1 MSEKAETKG
10 RKGNG
15 HKGQERRKG
24 TGTLEKRGGFY
35 IARWTVD
42 GKRYSQSTGTAD
54 KREAEK
60 KLAEYVAPFQLKDK
74 AERLA
79 AFAGKLSGVQ
89 ARIKDFEESKPAL
102 KIADA
107 WDAFVKSP
115 NRKDTA
121 GAERLRICAAWYKR
135 FVNFMSKRYADIT
148 EIRGIGKAQAQAFAT
163 DGFTDCFAKD
173 GFGACCNATRNQAL
187 SFFRMMW
194 RVMIAD
200 ESARIVSNP
209 WDGIQKKHET
219 HTRRREMTVE
229 ELARVYSLLKGEMR
243 LLFSVGIY
251 TGQRLGDCA
260 LLDWGQVDL
269 FRRRITLIPR
279 KTARKTGR
287 MVIIPIHEN
296 LLKMLTEI
304 PQAERVGYVMPEC
317 ADCYLKSAT
326 GMSYR
331 FKRVFKAAGIKT
343 DADGDGQRK
352 RALVSFHS
360 LRHTF
365 VSLAANAGVPLA
377 VVQSIVGHST
387 VEMTR
392 HYFHESENALVSAVA
407 ALPSVT
413 GGESDAGGITARVR
427 AIIAQADELTDAER
441 GALLRHLQGKAET
454 VAGVPQI
461 ENGDAQAD
469 APEAGDVP
477 TVEHATAHTVAA

>member
-1 MSEKAETKG
+1 MSEKTGKAKG

-24 TGTLEKRGGFY
+24 TGTLEKRGRFY

-42 GKRYSQSTGTAD
+42 GKRYSQSTD

-79 AFAGKLSGVQ
+79 AFAGKLGGVQ
-89 ARIKDFEESKPAL
+89 ARIKDFEESRPAL

-107 WDAFVKSP
+107 WDAFIKSP

-121 GAERLRICAAWYKR
+121 GAARLRICKAW
-135 FVNFMSKRYADIT
+135 FVRLVKFIGKNYADIT
-148 EIRGIGKAQAQAFAT
+148 ELRAIGKAQAQAFMT
-163 DGFTDCFAKD
+163 DGFND
-173 GFGACCNATRNQAL
+173 CCNATRNQAL

-200 ESARIVSNP
+200 ESARLTSNP

-219 HTRRREMTVE
+219 HTRRRELTVE
-229 ELARVYSLLKGEMR
+229 ELARAYSLLKGEMK

-260 LLDWGQVDL
+260 LLEWGQIDL
-269 FRRRITLIPR
+269 IRRRISLVPR

-287 MVIIPIHEN
+287 MVVIPIHEN
-296 LLKMLTEI
+296 LLKMLLAF
-304 PQAERVGYVMPEC
+304 PQSARVGYVMPEC
-317 ADCYLKSAT
+317 ADCYLNRCTELSA
-326 GMSYR
+326 R
-331 FKRVFKAAGIKT
+331 FKRVFKAAGINT
-343 DADGDGQRK
+343 DADGDGKRK

-377 VVQSIVGHST
+377 FMQSIVGHST
-387 VEMTR
+387 VDMTR
-392 HYFHESENALVSAVA
+392 HYFHESESALVSAVA

-413 GGESDAGGITARVR
+413 GGESDAGGMSARVR

-441 GALLRHLQGKAET
+441 GELLRHLQKAANGKADAET
-454 VAGVPQI
+454 VDCVPLL
-461 ENGDAQAD
+461 ENEPHADAGDAPTDEQAR
-469 APEAGDVP
+469 
-477 TVEHATAHTVAA
+477 TVAA

>member
-1 MSEKAETKG
+1 MSEKTGKAKG

-24 TGTLEKRGGFY
+24 TGTLEKRGRFY

-79 AFAGKLSGVQ
+79 AFAGKLGGVQ
-89 ARIKDFEESKPAL
+89 ARIKDFEESRPAL

-107 WDAFVKSP
+107 WDAFIKSP
-115 NRKDTA
+115 NRRDTA
-121 GAERLRICAAWYKR
+121 GAARLKTCKSWFTRLVDFTAKH
-135 FVNFMSKRYADIT
+135 YADIT
-148 EIRGIGKAQAQAFAT
+148 EIRAIGKAQAQAFMT
-163 DGFTDCFAKD
+163 DGFTD
-173 GFGACCNATRNQAL
+173 CCNATRNQAL
-187 SFFRMMW
+187 AFFRMMW

-200 ESARIVSNP
+200 GAARIAANP

-219 HTRRREMTVE
+219 HTRRREMTLE
-229 ELARVYSLLKGEMR
+229 ELARAYSLLKGEMK

-260 LLDWGQVDL
+260 LLEWGHIDL
-269 FRRRITLIPR
+269 IRRRISIIPR

-287 MVIIPIHEN
+287 MVVIPIHEN
-296 LLKMLTEI
+296 LLKMLLAF

-317 ADCYLKSAT
+317 ADCYLKRAAELSN
-326 GMSYR
+326 R
-331 FKRVFKAAGIKT
+331 FKSVFKAAGIKT

-387 VEMTR
+387 VEMLR
-392 HYFHESENALVSAVA
+392 SRRCLVSRA
-407 ALPSVT
+407 ANLT
-413 GGESDAGGITARVR
+413 R
-427 AIIAQADELTDAER
+427 AE
-441 GALLRHLQGKAET
+441 LLRAC
-454 VAGVPQI
+454 VPLSHR
-461 ENGDAQAD
+461 
-469 APEAGDVP
+469 P
-477 TVEHATAHTVAA
+477 TN

>member
-1 MSEKAETKG
+1 MSEKTGKAKG

-24 TGTLEKRGGFY
+24 TGTLEKRGRFY

-79 AFAGKLSGVQ
+79 AFAGKLGGVQ
-89 ARIKDFEESKPAL
+89 ARIKDFEESRPAL

-107 WDAFVKSP
+107 WDAFIKSP
-115 NRKDTA
+115 NRRDTA
-121 GAERLRICAAWYKR
+121 GAARLKTCKSWFTRLVDFTAKH
-135 FVNFMSKRYADIT
+135 YADIT
-148 EIRGIGKAQAQAFAT
+148 EIRAIGKAQAQAFMT
-163 DGFTDCFAKD
+163 DGFTD
-173 GFGACCNATRNQAL
+173 CCNATRNQAL
-187 SFFRMMW
+187 AFFRMMW

-200 ESARIVSNP
+200 GAARIAANP

-219 HTRRREMTVE
+219 HTRRREMTLE
-229 ELARVYSLLKGEMR
+229 ELARAYSLLKGEMK

-260 LLDWGQVDL
+260 LLEWGHIDL
-269 FRRRITLIPR
+269 IRRRISIIPR

-287 MVIIPIHEN
+287 MVVIPIHEN
-296 LLKMLTEI
+296 LLKMLLAF

-317 ADCYLKSAT
+317 ADCYLKRAAELSN
-326 GMSYR
+326 R
-331 FKRVFKAAGIKT
+331 FKSVFKAAGIKT

>member
-1 MSEKAETKG
+1 MSEKTGKAKG

-24 TGTLEKRGGFY
+24 TGTLEKRGRFY

-79 AFAGKLSGVQ
+79 AFAGKLGGVQ
-89 ARIKDFEESKPAL
+89 ARIKDFEESRPAL

-107 WDAFVKSP
+107 WDAFIKSP
-115 NRKDTA
+115 NRRDTA
-121 GAERLRICAAWYKR
+121 GAARLKTCKSWFTRLVDFTAKH
-135 FVNFMSKRYADIT
+135 YADIT
-148 EIRGIGKAQAQAFAT
+148 EIRAIGKAQTQAFMT
-163 DGFTDCFAKD
+163 DGFTD
-173 GFGACCNATRNQAL
+173 CCNATRNQAL
-187 SFFRMMW
+187 AFFRMMW

-200 ESARIVSNP
+200 GAARIAANP

-219 HTRRREMTVE
+219 HTRRREMTLE
-229 ELARVYSLLKGEMR
+229 ELARAYSLLKGEMK

-260 LLDWGQVDL
+260 LLEWGHIDL
-269 FRRRITLIPR
+269 IRRRISIIPR

-287 MVIIPIHEN
+287 MVVIPIHEN
-296 LLKMLTEI
+296 LLKMLLAF

-317 ADCYLKSAT
+317 ADCYLKRAAELSN
-326 GMSYR
+326 R
-331 FKRVFKAAGIKT
+331 FKSVFKAAGIKT

-387 VEMTR
+387 VDMTR

-413 GGESDAGGITARVR
+413 GGESDAGGMTARVR

-441 GALLRHLQGKAET
+441 GELLRHLQGAANGKA
-454 VAGVPQI
+454 
-461 ENGDAQAD
+461 DAQAVVCVPLLENEPHADAGD
-469 APEAGDVP
+469 APTDEQAR
-477 TVEHATAHTVAA
+477 TVAA

>member
-1 MSEKAETKG
+1 MSEKTGKAKG

-24 TGTLEKRGGFY
+24 TGTLEKRGRFY

-79 AFAGKLSGVQ
+79 AFAGKLGGVQ
-89 ARIKDFEESKPAL
+89 ARIKDFEESRPAL
-102 KIADA
+102 KIADS
-107 WDAFVKSP
+107 WDAFIKSP
-115 NRKDTA
+115 NRRDTA
-121 GAERLRICAAWYKR
+121 GAARLKTCKAWFTR
-135 FVNFMSKRYADIT
+135 LAVFMSKHYADLS
-148 EIRGIGKAQAQAFAT
+148 EIRAIGKAQAQAFMS
-163 DGFTDCFAKD
+163 DGFTD
-173 GFGACCNATRNQAL
+173 CCNATRNQAL
-187 SFFRMMW
+187 AFFRMMW
-194 RVMIAD
+194 RVLIAD
-200 ESARIVSNP
+200 GAARIAANP

-219 HTRRREMTVE
+219 HTRRREMTLE
-229 ELARVYSLLKGEMR
+229 ELARAYSLLKGEMK

-260 LLDWGQVDL
+260 LLEWGHIDL
-269 FRRRITLIPR
+269 IRRRISIIPR

-287 MVIIPIHEN
+287 MVVIPIHEN
-296 LLKMLTEI
+296 LLKMLLAF

-317 ADCYLKSAT
+317 ADCYLKRAT
-326 GMSYR
+326 ELSNR
-331 FKRVFKAAGIKT
+331 FKSVFKAAGIKT

-387 VEMTR
+387 VDMTR

-413 GGESDAGGITARVR
+413 GGESDAGGMTARVR

-441 GALLRHLQGKAET
+441 GELLRHLQGAANGKA
-454 VAGVPQI
+454 
-461 ENGDAQAD
+461 DAQAVDCVPLLEREPHADAGD
-469 APEAGDVP
+469 APTDGQAR
-477 TVEHATAHTVAA
+477 TVAA